1 MNFCEI
7 DEGFLHHRRHILEK
21 ENWFSLEKIS
31 FNVWI
36 TMDNQNKISALEKK
50 KKQKQKSVSL
60 LYQFCLPYLIW
71 SFFYLCLTSNKY
83 LFLCL
88 LSKLLRKY
96 TWQGGRIYI
105 EQICIKMLVHSLN
118 RYVILSTLN
127 IFSIHWY
134 VSVKMKIIIFNFEK
148 FCDLCK
154 AATNSS
160 DEKFMFLLTPS
171 FLLTCLYFTFFLNI

>member
-1 MNFCEI
+1 
-7 DEGFLHHRRHILEK
+7 
-21 ENWFSLEKIS
+21 
-31 FNVWI
+31 
-36 TMDNQNKISALEKK
+36 MDNRNKISVLGKK
-50 KKQKQKSVSL
+50 KKLQKSVSL

-88 LSKLLRKY
+88 LSKILRKY

-118 RYVILSTLN
+118 RYVLLITLN

-134 VSVKMKIIIFNFEK
+134 VFLKMKIIIFNLEN

-160 DEKFMFLLTPS
+160 DLKNSCFSLPLHSSSLVSTSPS
-171 FLLTCLYFTFFLNI
+171 F